1 MYIKSALLNI
11 LKRLRIYHPLQM
23 QYTIF
28 KQSCRK
34 RLYQMRYKKYQGQG
48 FQCNV
53 CFKSYIHFVASY
65 PTNENAGAIQKY
77 HVIAGYGENAI
88 CPNCLSTNRERLV
101 IAAIETFYSF
111 NKISILHLSPEKYVY
126 QFLAKHANVITA
138 DLNPGFYQNVDNKI
152 QQQDVT
158 KLQFDDE
165 HFDMVIAN
173 HILEHI
179 PNDDKAIK
187 EIYRV
192 LKKNGIAIL
201 QVPYSETIPTTLESP
216 KIQDPSQQSA
226 LYGQKDHVRIY
237 QLEQY
242 IEKLKQHLF
251 TVKVM
256 RYEALDSFH
265 QFAIQKGECFLEI
278 RK

>member
-1 MYIKSALLNI
+1 MHIKSALLNI
-11 LKRLRIYHPLQM
+11 LKWLRLYHPLQSRFVEIK
-23 QYTIF
+23 QTIKKRFYQIRF
-28 KQSCRK
+28 KK
-34 RLYQMRYKKYQGQG
+34 FEGEGL
-48 FQCNV
+48 QCNV
-53 CFKSYIHFVASY
+53 CLKSYTQFVASY
-65 PTNENAGAIQKY
+65 PTYENAAAIQKN

-101 IAAIETFYSF
+101 IAAIQTFHQID
-111 NKISILHLSPEKYVY
+111 NKSILHLSPEKYVY
-126 QFLAKHANVITA
+126 QLLSKHANVITA
-138 DLNPGFYQNVDNKI
+138 DLHPGFYKNIDNNI

-158 KLQFDDE
+158 KLQFEDE

-179 PNDDKAIK
+179 PDDDKAIQ

-192 LKKNGIAIL
+192 LKKNGVAIL

-216 KIQDPSQQSA
+216 RIQDPSQQSA

-237 QLEQY
+237 QLNQY
-242 IEKLKQHLF
+242 VQKLTRHQF

-256 RYEALDSFH
+256 RNESLDLFRK
-265 QFAIQKGECFLEI
+265 FAIQKDECFLQ
-278 RK
+278 